1 MTEVPR
7 IVSTSPLRGENVFGT
22 FTARARAGS
31 PGPNSTIA
39 LKITRSGKTVFSAPN
54 VNTKRGV
61 TVRGLRRGTYTA
73 TWTLIDANGD
83 TRTATT
89 QFIQQR

>member
-1 MTEVPR
+1 MCSARSRPAPARDPR
-7 IVSTSPLRGENVFGT
+7 D
-22 FTARARAGS
+22 RATR
-31 PGPNSTIA
+31 TIA